1 MKRRLD
7 NQDIYPEVVVKMA
20 RIEEIN
26 QGESGAIKKYKNGV
40 AKVVMKEYFE
50 KKWKMRNITP
60 IKVSEEVFMWI

>member
-26 QGESGAIKKYKNGV
+26 QGESGAIKKYNNGE
-40 AKVVMKEYFE
+40 AKVVMKEYILNDLKALE
-50 KKWKMRNITP
+50 KKWKLGI
-60 IKVSEEVFMWI
+60 